1 MEVMVQI
8 KVALFMDRGVL
19 ITNSKS
25 YVPFQLV
32 SISTTLDDLERPYRT
47 LELIVEIWKKIDP
60 YYQQQKY
67 SSGL

>member
-1 MEVMVQI
+1 MVQI

-47 LELIVEIWKKIDP
+47 LELIVEI
-60 YYQQQKY
+60 
-67 SSGL
+67 